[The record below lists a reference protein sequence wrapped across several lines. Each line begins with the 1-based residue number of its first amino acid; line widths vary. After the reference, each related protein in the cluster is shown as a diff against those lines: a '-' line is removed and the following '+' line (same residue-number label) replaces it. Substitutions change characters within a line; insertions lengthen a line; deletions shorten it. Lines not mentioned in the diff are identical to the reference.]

1 MISVSEVSMNYGEQN
16 LFENVN
22 VVFNYGER
30 YGLTGPNGCGK
41 STFMKVLSADLEAVT
56 GHVNRPKKLGVLRQ
70 DHYIYDTER
79 VIDVVIMGNTH
90 LWKALVEKEKLLER
104 ADDMTDEEGI
114 RLGEI
119 EMVIAEEDGYMA
131 EAKPQYSRASAVK
144 SFITD
149 RCPL

>member
-79 VIDVVIMGNTH
+79 VIDVVVMGNS
-90 LWKALVEKEKLLER
+90 
-104 ADDMTDEEGI
+104 
-114 RLGEI
+114 
-119 EMVIAEEDGYMA
+119 
-131 EAKPQYSRASAVK
+131 AKH
-144 SFITD
+144 
-149 RCPL
+149 